1 MLPLLSAAELA
12 QIQKDLQAYTLPD
25 TAVILAL
32 TRVSDGAGGQ
42 TNAWNPSGTV
52 PCRLDNKSG
61 QRKAVATSLESFTEW
76 MLTVPQ
82 SATLTT
88 NNRVTV
94 GGFTYTVKAV
104 SDVGSWSACQ
114 RAQVERIHP

>member
-1 MLPLLSAAELA
+1 MALMLSAAELA
-12 QIQKDLQAYTLPD
+12 QLQADLVANAMPD
-25 TAVILAL
+25 TCVIQTLA
-32 TRVSDGAGGQ
+32 TASDGAGGVAQ
-42 TNAWNPSGTV
+42 IWSAAGTV

-61 QRKAVATSLESFTEW
+61 QRKAVGTSLESFSEW

-82 SATLTT
+82 SATLSTK
-88 NNRVTV
+88 NRVVV
-94 GGFTYTVKAV
+94 GAFTYTVKAV